1 MVKCTSL
8 DSLIV
13 YCDIIII
20 IIMDLNKVKQ
30 VEFSRRMAAEMLT
43 YFFSITMSSTKLLC
57 FVHNWP
63 VASDEMGKN
72 VLPKWKGGGA

>member
-43 YFFSITMSSTKLLC
+43 YFFFNYNVFHQTSMFCAQLTCCQWWNGEKC
-57 FVHNWP
+57 
-63 VASDEMGKN
+63 VA
-72 VLPKWKGGGA
+72 